1 VISQEPHTNFWVV
14 ASSSKING
22 KIDESQLLINYEEEA
37 IDTDPSKETDAF
49 MSTFMVS
56 KINIAHRN
64 ILTSD

>member
-22 KIDESQLLINYEEEA
+22 KIEESQLLINYEEEV
-37 IDTDPSKETDAF
+37 DTDPSKETDAF

-56 KINIAHRN
+56 KINIAQKY
-64 ILTSD
+64 LDL